1 MEHLPQVEG
10 PSDAVSPVGTH
21 PPEGAVN
28 QLQEM
33 VDGLKHPQS
42 VPPTDGAAI
51 IAGSQTT
58 VPASAATAAP
68 IDASRSQAV
77 PAGSVATPTSET
89 TSQGAAVAA
98 PVAGTAAAVGATTVP
113 TGSQQQVPYTGGSL
127 SPETSVKKDTTSS
140 GAVGTGTQAQS
151 AQGADPT
158 QTVHGLGNQSSSAQG
173 PATTVH
179 GAGAGYTG
187 DETIS
192 RSVPG
197 QTGSTGTAAAASTS
211 TTGAASQPAQ
221 AAHHP
226 DPTFSKTTYDPNAP
240 SHTRT
245 EIIGAAAAGAAA
257 TGAAVAGGASSGSHN
272 YASVTRSNDGNS
284 QDQRRKYDIE
294 DEITGK
300 TSGQDLTF
308 KPASSYDQSQHSTIP
323 NMDGQSKSSGTSGT
337 KAGDAPNGGKGFNG
351 ASRQQSSNVS
361 DSQPPIGVNNKDRS
375 PHEGEDLEP
384 RPPTGTY
391 GNPTNQPQ
399 VKAEVFRA
407 QDTDIPSQ
415 RQAAAANNRT
425 VPAPTIKPI
434 KGPVTTS
441 STGHGAGGTAQ
452 LFSSQD
458 RNVMAHQRALEEAEA
473 KGETSKNLS
482 ADDAM
487 AGLSKPLSNTS
498 DQKPHAPTEAKVGH
512 SGAGFNENP
521 GATEAQKHPGLT
533 HQAQQQSGAHTG
545 VGAVGSTHSG
555 QSQPSQ
561 YSGQQQYP
569 GSTTAATTAPI
580 SQQTS
585 HQTQGSTV
593 DAAGNI
599 RSPTGEVVGS
609 TTNNAGGE
617 VGTDAPQRAAVSSD
631 VATGAAAG
639 GLAGVV
645 GLAAKNVADGV
656 NTSAAGVQ
664 SGVNS
669 GVSGVQSGVAGVQS
683 GSTAGLTGARD
694 SVTSGIAGVNSSLQ
708 QGRDSVAA
716 STTGVKSG
724 VVGATPDGR
733 TQLGAGS
740 PQTPAP
746 PAPSTSTTTA
756 SNTTQGGLAPPHHH
770 HHHDKEK
777 RSGSFSKRFSSLGF
791 GKRSSVAHEGKDES
805 YAASQRPAS
814 NVPAAATQVQHNP
827 STGATAVQKTAVD
840 SQGNVAQH
848 TTVAQ
853 PTTTASNAGTVG
865 RTGATESAAGSEF
878 GTVGKQHGSAITSS
892 TATQVPSQ
900 SAGAAGGSDFL
911 NKDPAAAQQHPQ
923 VKKKKSGFFS
933 KLKHAFSHKG

>member
-1 MEHLPQVEG
+1 
-10 PSDAVSPVGTH
+10 
-21 PPEGAVN
+21 
-28 QLQEM
+28 M
-33 VDGLKHPQS
+33 VDGLKDPKA

-51 IAGSQTT
+51 VAGAQT
-58 VPASAATAAP
+58 VPAGTA
-68 IDASRSQAV
+68 Q
-77 PAGSVATPTSET
+77 TT
-89 TSQGAAVAA
+89 TSDTVSGAAVAA

-113 TGSQQQVPYTGGSL
+113 TGSQQQVPYSGGSL
-127 SPETSVKKDTTSS
+127 SPETSVKRDTPSS
-140 GAVGTGTQAQS
+140 GSAGAVGTGTQAQS
-151 AQGADPT
+151 AQNTDPT
-158 QTVHGLGNQSSSAQG
+158 QTVHGLGNQSSPSSAQD
-173 PATTVH
+173 PSTTVH
-179 GAGAGYTG
+179 GAGAGTYPGASG

-192 RSVPG
+192 RTLPG
-197 QTGSTGTAAAASTS
+197 QTGTSAPAAAATQQ
-211 TTGAASQPAQ
+211 TTQE
-221 AAHHP
+221 AHRTP
-226 DPTFSKTTYDPNAP
+226 DPTFSKTTYDPNSA

-257 TGAAVAGGASSGSHN
+257 TGAIAAGAAHAGSGSGK
-272 YASVTRSNDGNS
+272 YAEVTRSNDGSS
-284 QDQRRKYDIE
+284 QDQRAKYDYE

-300 TSGQDLTF
+300 TSGQDLTK
-308 KPASSYDQSQHSTIP
+308 KPTSASFDQSQHSTIQ
-323 NMDGQSKSSGTSGT
+323 NMDGQSKNSGTSGT
-337 KAGDAPNGGKGFNG
+337 KAGDAPNGGSGFNG

-391 GNPTNQPQ
+391 GNPTNQPE

-425 VPAPTIKPI
+425 VPAPTIKPL

-441 STGHGAGGTAQ
+441 SAGGGAGGTSQ
-452 LFSSQD
+452 LFSTQD

-498 DQKPHAPTEAKVGH
+498 DTKPHAPVERKTGH
-512 SGAGFNENP
+512 AGAGFNENP
-521 GATEAQKHPGLT
+521 GATPAQQHPGRAQ
-533 HQAQQQSGAHTG
+533 QAQQQQQSGTG
-545 VGAVGSTHSG
+545 AAASTHSA
-555 QSQPSQ
+555 QSYPNLHG
-561 YSGQQQYP
+561 SG
-569 GSTTAATTAPI
+569 GSTVPI
-580 SQQTS
+580 SQQVS
-585 HQTQGSTV
+585 HQTQASQQTQGSTV

-617 VGTDAPQRAAVSSD
+617 VGTDAPKPAAVSSD
-631 VATGAAAG
+631 VAAGAGAG

-645 GLAAKNVADGV
+645 GLAAKNAADGV
-656 NTSAAGVQ
+656 KTSAAGVQ

-694 SVTSGIAGVNSSLQ
+694 SATSGVAGVNSSLQ

-716 STTGVKSG
+716 STTAVKSG
-724 VVGATPDGR
+724 VVGSTPDGR
-733 TQLGAGS
+733 SQLGAGN

-746 PAPSTSTTTA
+746 PAPSTGATTA
-756 SNTTQGGLAPPHHH
+756 STTQGGLAPPHHH

-805 YAASQRPAS
+805 YAQRPAGTT
-814 NVPAAATQVQHNP
+814 TQTQHNP
-827 STGATAVQKTAVD
+827 ATGATAVQQTAVD

-848 TTVAQ
+848 TAVSQ
-853 PTTTASNAGTVG
+853 PAASNAGTVG
-865 RTGATESAAGSEF
+865 RTGATESAGGSEF

-900 SAGAAGGSDFL
+900 QQTQAGGSEFL
-911 NKDPAAAQQHPQ
+911 NKDPAATQQHPQ

-933 KLKHAFSHKG
+933 KLKHTFSHKG